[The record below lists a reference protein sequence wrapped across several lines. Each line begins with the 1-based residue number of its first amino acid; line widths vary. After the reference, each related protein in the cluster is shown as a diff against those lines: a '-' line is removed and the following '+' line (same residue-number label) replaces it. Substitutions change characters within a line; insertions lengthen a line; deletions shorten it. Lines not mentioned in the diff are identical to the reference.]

1 MMKFKE
7 QVVFDIGEEKFKY
20 LHRENNNNRNRVDIV
35 DLNKKLNQTKK
46 INFYTNVKIIT
57 VLLLCLSII
66 ATISFKV

>member
-1 MMKFKE
+1 MKFKE

-20 LHRENNNNRNRVDIV
+20 LHRENNNNRNRVDII
-35 DLNKKLNQTKK
+35 DLNKKLNQTKR

>member
-1 MMKFKE
+1 MKFKE

-20 LHRENNNNRNRVDIV
+20 LHRENNNNRNRVDLI

>member
-1 MMKFKE
+1 MKFKE